1 MAKVLITYEAEASSL
16 KATVAEVNKA
26 NDDVVKSAQESS
38 KKAADAYKQTAQ
50 AAAQAFGNGQI
61 SGAIKA
67 LDKEVTGLVGAL
79 KLNVDELKKFDEK
92 AKATNKIIVQS
103 AQDVA
108 KYEDKLRE
116 LSLAG
121 KRQTKEFDDI
131 AKAIGEYKSAIIAA
145 DRAVDLYAKS
155 TDAATGR
162 IGELEDKLYDLALAG
177 QTNSKEFRELVGEV
191 AKVRRAVIE
200 TDAQVDALAQRGS
213 GITGLVQSV
222 ELLGAGFQA
231 VEGASALLGDQ
242 SEDLQQTLVKLQAIM
257 AVTSAIEQG
266 RVIITEQ
273 LAAKTGVLG
282 AATKAYNIVIGT
294 STGALKAFRIA
305 LAATGV
311 GLLVIGIAALVEN
324 FDKIKQAAF
333 NSIPGLG
340 QFAQG
345 VTDALDAVK
354 EFFGFVDEQNTDT
367 GVDKFIA
374 NEKRKTEAAVN
385 QVERSIKLA
394 QAEGKETFKLEI
406 QKEKIL
412 LDFAKRKLAFIDANE
427 NQIRQARIDTAQI
440 EFDLQEEIADR
451 EVAIRVLQIQ
461 NTRKA
466 VAAIETLNSKS
477 LQQVTIKEKQ
487 LKLQNDELLGLQVI
501 GNTLATAELD
511 QGASAERRIAII
523 INEGRIR
530 KKQAQDSIKDQRLLA
545 TEIER
550 INAETQAAVREEN
563 KKTQEEQLN
572 RAFEIANQISDLF
585 NSLGQLSAQ
594 LTENRIAGI
603 NEASQAELAAINNST
618 KTERQKQRERE
629 ALELRTS
636 RRIAQEKVK
645 QARLDK
651 SLALFNTVISTAEA
665 VMKAGGPFTPI
676 GALTAIAGAA
686 QIALIAARP
695 IPKFAKGG
703 EVGGRLHSQGGTLI
717 EAERGE
723 FVTNRRQTSRHRQ
736 ELDAINTSTA
746 AFQKLINERY
756 VRPAIQSFM
765 LSGRDK
771 SVTVNASLNSK
782 SMEREIKAM
791 RKSMRK
797 PVVINVSSSDQRYT
811 WQ

>member
-266 RVIITEQ
+266 RVVITEQ

-282 AATKAYNIVIGT
+282 AATKAYNIVVGT
-294 STGALKAFRIA
+294 STGALKAFRVA

-394 QAEGKETFKLEI
+394 QAEGKETFQLEI

>member
-145 DRAVDLYAKS
+145 DRAVELYAKS

-266 RVIITEQ
+266 RVVITEQ

-282 AATKAYNIVIGT
+282 AATKAYNIVVGT
-294 STGALKAFRIA
+294 STGALKAFRVA

-394 QAEGKETFKLEI
+394 QAEGKETFQLEI

>member
-1 MAKVLITYEAEASSL
+1 VAKVLITYEAEASSL

-266 RVIITEQ
+266 RVVITEQ

-282 AATKAYNIVIGT
+282 AATKAYNIVVGT
-294 STGALKAFRIA
+294 STGALKAFRVA

-394 QAEGKETFKLEI
+394 QAEGKETFQLEI

-797 PVVINVSSSDQRYT
+797 PVVINLSSSDQRYT

>member
-1 MAKVLITYEAEASSL
+1 VAKVLITYEAEASSL

-266 RVIITEQ
+266 RVVITEQ

-282 AATKAYNIVIGT
+282 AATKAYNIVVGT
-294 STGALKAFRIA
+294 STGALKAFRVA

-394 QAEGKETFKLEI
+394 QAEGKETFQLEI

>member
-1 MAKVLITYEAEASSL
+1 
-16 KATVAEVNKA
+16 VAEVNKA

>member
-266 RVIITEQ
+266 RVVITEQ

-282 AATKAYNIVIGT
+282 AATKAYNIVVGT
-294 STGALKAFRIA
+294 STGALKAFRVA

-394 QAEGKETFKLEI
+394 QAEGKETFQLEI

-797 PVVINVSSSDQRYT
+797 PVVINLSSSDQRYT

>member
-1 MAKVLITYEAEASSL
+1 VAKVLITYEAEASSL

>member
-177 QTNSKEFRELVGEV
+177 QTNSKEFRDLVGEV

-394 QAEGKETFKLEI
+394 QAEGKETFQLEI

-572 RAFEIANQISDLF
+572 RAFEIANQISNLF

-603 NEASQAELAAINNST
+603 NEASQAELAAIDNST

-651 SLALFNTVISTAEA
+651 SIALFNAVINTAEQVSKVIA
-665 VMKAGGPFTPI
+665 NPI
-676 GALTAIAGAA
+676 LAAIAAAAGAA
-686 QIALIAARP
+686 QIAVIAARP

-797 PVVINVSSSDQRYT
+797 PVVINLSSSDQRYT